1 MSIKYQDSLD
11 TCGLIL
17 DTTWNLK
24 LYTWNLDMT
33 EIGKINHLEVVKEV
47 DFGIYLDGG
56 DLGEILMPKRYVPEG
71 TMPGD
76 HLNAFIYLDSEDR
89 LVATTEKPLAMV
101 EEFALLQVVSVTQV
115 GAFLNWGL
123 PKDLFVPFREQRQP
137 MEEGKKYLVYVY
149 VDTNTKR
156 IAASSKI
163 EQYLDNIPVDYDL
176 DEEVD
181 LIIVNE
187 TDLGYNAII
196 DNSHFG
202 ILYKNEVFQPLN
214 PGDKVPG
221 YIKKIRTDGKIDLR
235 LEKIGYEKIST
246 FVDRIIVELQKNNG
260 FLPLTDK
267 SSPEEIYQTFKISK
281 KNFKVA
287 IGALYKKRF
296 VALDESGIRLL
307 TLK

>member
-1 MSIKYQDSLD
+1 
-11 TCGLIL
+11 
-17 DTTWNLK
+17 
-24 LYTWNLDMT
+24 MT
-33 EIGKINHLEVVKEV
+33 EIGKINHLYVVKEV

-71 TMPGD
+71 TQPED
-76 HLNAFIYLDSEDR
+76 TIDAFIYLDSEDR

-101 EEFALLQVVSVTQV
+101 GEFALLEVVAVTPV

-137 MEEGKKYLVYVY
+137 MEEGRKYLVYVY

-163 EQYLDNIPVDYDL
+163 ENYLDNIPVDYDV

-196 DNSHFG
+196 DNSHLG
-202 ILYKNEVFQPLN
+202 IIYKNEVFQPLN
-214 PGDKVPG
+214 PGDKIQG
-221 YIKKIRTDGKIDLR
+221 YIKKIRTDGKIDLC
-235 LEKIGYEKIST
+235 LQKSGYEKISS
-246 FVDRIIVELQKNNG
+246 FVDRIIAELQKNKG

-267 SSPEEIYQTFKISK
+267 SSPEEIYKAFKISK
-281 KNFKVA
+281 KNFKAA

-296 VALDESGIRLL
+296 IALEDNGIRLL
-307 TLK
+307 GPE

>member
-1 MSIKYQDSLD
+1 
-11 TCGLIL
+11 
-17 DTTWNLK
+17 
-24 LYTWNLDMT
+24 MT
-33 EIGKINHLEVVKEV
+33 EIGKINHLYVVKEV

-71 TMPGD
+71 TQPED
-76 HLNAFIYLDSEDR
+76 TIDAFIYLDSEDR

-101 EEFALLQVVSVTQV
+101 GEFALLEVVAVTPV

-137 MEEGKKYLVYVY
+137 MEEGRKYLVYVY

-163 EQYLDNIPVDYDL
+163 ENYLDNIPVDYDV

-181 LIIVNE
+181 LIVVNE

-196 DNSHFG
+196 DNSHLG
-202 ILYKNEVFQPLN
+202 IIYKNEVFQPLN
-214 PGDKVPG
+214 PGDKIQG
-221 YIKKIRTDGKIDLR
+221 YIKKIRTDGKIDLC
-235 LEKIGYEKIST
+235 LQKSGYEKISS
-246 FVDRIIVELQKNNG
+246 FVDRIIAELQKNKG

-267 SSPEEIYQTFKISK
+267 SSPEEIYKAFKISK
-281 KNFKVA
+281 KNFKAA

-296 VALDESGIRLL
+296 IALEDNGIRLL
-307 TLK
+307 GPE

>member
-1 MSIKYQDSLD
+1 
-11 TCGLIL
+11 
-17 DTTWNLK
+17 
-24 LYTWNLDMT
+24 MT

-76 HLNAFIYLDSEDR
+76 MIETFIYLDSEDR

-101 EEFALLQVVSVTQV
+101 EEFALLEVVSVTPV

-214 PGDKVPG
+214 PGDRVQG

-235 LEKIGYEKIST
+235 LEKIGYEKISS
-246 FVDRIIVELQKNNG
+246 FVDRIITELQKNKG

-267 SSPEEIYQTFKISK
+267 SSPEEIYQTFRISK
-281 KNFKVA
+281 KNFKAA

-296 VALDESGIRLL
+296 IALEDNGIRLL
-307 TLK
+307 DLK

>member
-1 MSIKYQDSLD
+1 
-11 TCGLIL
+11 
-17 DTTWNLK
+17 
-24 LYTWNLDMT
+24 MT
-33 EIGKINHLEVVKEV
+33 EIGKINHLEVVKEL

-71 TMPGD
+71 TMLGD
-76 HLNAFIYLDSEDR
+76 FLETFIYLDSEDR
-89 LVATTEKPLAMV
+89 LLATTEKPLALV
-101 EEFALLQVVSVTQV
+101 EEFALLQVVSVTSV

-149 VDTNTKR
+149 LDVNSKR

-163 EQYLDNIPVDYDL
+163 EHYLNNIPVDYDEN
-176 DEEVD
+176 EEVD

-196 DNSHFG
+196 DNSHLG
-202 ILYKNEVFQPLN
+202 ILYKNEVFQPLQA
-214 PGDKVPG
+214 GDKVQG

-235 LEKIGYEKIST
+235 LDKIGYEKISV
-246 FVDRIIVELQKNNG
+246 FADKIISELEKKNG

-267 SSPEEIYQTFKISK
+267 SSPEEIYKAFKISK
-281 KNFKVA
+281 KNFKAA
-287 IGALYKKRF
+287 IGALYKKR
-296 VALDESGIRLL
+296 VIALEENGIRLL
-307 TLK
+307 VSK

>member
-1 MSIKYQDSLD
+1 MA
-11 TCGLIL
+11 
-17 DTTWNLK
+17 
-24 LYTWNLDMT
+24 

-101 EEFALLQVVSVTQV
+101 EEFALLEVVSVTPV

-235 LEKIGYEKIST
+235 LEKIGYEKISS
-246 FVDRIIVELQKNNG
+246 FVDRIIAELQKNNG

-281 KNFKVA
+281 KNFKAA

-296 VALDESGIRLL
+296 IALEENGIRLL
-307 TLK
+307 SFK

>member
-1 MSIKYQDSLD
+1 
-11 TCGLIL
+11 
-17 DTTWNLK
+17 
-24 LYTWNLDMT
+24 MT

-76 HLNAFIYLDSEDR
+76 NLAAFIYLDSEDR
-89 LVATTEKPLAMV
+89 LVATTEKPFAMV
-101 EEFALLQVVSVTQV
+101 EEFALLEVVSVTQV

-214 PGDKVPG
+214 PGDKIQG

-235 LEKIGYEKIST
+235 LDKVGYEKISS
-246 FVDRIIVELQKNNG
+246 FVDRIIAELQKNKG

-267 SSPEEIYQTFKISK
+267 SSPEEIYKTFKISK
-281 KNFKVA
+281 KNFKAA

-296 VALDESGIRLL
+296 IALEENGIRLL
-307 TLK
+307 GLK

>member
-1 MSIKYQDSLD
+1 
-11 TCGLIL
+11 
-17 DTTWNLK
+17 
-24 LYTWNLDMT
+24 MT

-76 HLNAFIYLDSEDR
+76 HLDAFIYLDSEDR

-101 EEFALLQVVSVTQV
+101 EEFALLQVVSVTPV

-149 VDTNTKR
+149 LDTNTKR

-163 EQYLDNIPVDYDL
+163 EQYLDNIPVDYDV
-176 DEEVD
+176 DEDVD

-214 PGDKVPG
+214 PGDRVQG

-235 LEKIGYEKIST
+235 LEKIGYEKISS
-246 FVDRIIVELQKNNG
+246 FVDRIIVELQKNKG

-281 KNFKVA
+281 KNFKAA

-296 VALDESGIRLL
+296 IALEDNGIRLL
-307 TLK
+307 GAK

>member
-1 MSIKYQDSLD
+1 
-11 TCGLIL
+11 
-17 DTTWNLK
+17 
-24 LYTWNLDMT
+24 MT
-33 EIGKINHLEVVKEV
+33 EIGKINHLYVVKDV

-71 TMPGD
+71 TQPED
-76 HLNAFIYLDSEDR
+76 TIDAFIYLDSEDR

-101 EEFALLQVVSVTQV
+101 EEFALLEVVAVTPV

-137 MEEGKKYLVYVY
+137 MEEGRKYLVYVY

-163 EQYLDNIPVDYDL
+163 ENYLDNIPVDYDV

-196 DNSHFG
+196 DNCHLG
-202 ILYKNEVFQPLN
+202 IIYKNEVFQPLN
-214 PGDKVPG
+214 PGDKIQG

-235 LEKIGYEKIST
+235 LEKIGYEKISS
-246 FVDRIIVELQKNNG
+246 FVDRIIAELQKNKG

-267 SSPEEIYQTFKISK
+267 SSPEEIYKAFRISK
-281 KNFKVA
+281 KNFKAA

-296 VALDESGIRLL
+296 IAIEDNGIRLL
-307 TLK
+307 GPE

>member
-1 MSIKYQDSLD
+1 MA
-11 TCGLIL
+11 
-17 DTTWNLK
+17 
-24 LYTWNLDMT
+24 
-33 EIGKINHLEVVKEV
+33 EIGKINHLYVVKEV

-71 TMPGD
+71 TQPED
-76 HLNAFIYLDSEDR
+76 TIEAFIYLDSEDR
-89 LVATTEKPLAMV
+89 LVATTEKPFAMV
-101 EEFALLQVVSVTQV
+101 EEFALLEVVSVTPV

-149 VDTNTKR
+149 LDLNSKR

-163 EQYLDNIPVDYDL
+163 EQFLDNIPVDYDEN
-176 DEEVD
+176 EEVD

-196 DNSHFG
+196 DNSHLGVIF
-202 ILYKNEVFQPLN
+202 KNEVFQTLN
-214 PGDKVPG
+214 PGDKVQG
-221 YIKKIRTDGKIDLR
+221 YIKKVRNDGKIDLR
-235 LEKIGYEKIST
+235 LDKVGYEKIAS

-267 SSPEEIYQTFKISK
+267 SSPEEIYKTFKISK
-281 KNFKVA
+281 KNFKA
-287 IGALYKKRF
+287 TIGALYKKRF
-296 VALDESGIRLL
+296 IELEEKGIRLL
-307 TLK
+307 GPK

>member
-1 MSIKYQDSLD
+1 
-11 TCGLIL
+11 
-17 DTTWNLK
+17 
-24 LYTWNLDMT
+24 MT
-33 EIGKINHLEVVKEV
+33 EIGKINHLYVVKEV

-71 TMPGD
+71 TQPEDMID
-76 HLNAFIYLDSEDR
+76 AFIYLDSEDR

-101 EEFALLQVVSVTQV
+101 EEFALLEVVSVTPV

-137 MEEGKKYLVYVY
+137 MEEGKKYLVYLY
-149 VDTNTKR
+149 VDTNTRR

-163 EQYLDNIPVDYDL
+163 EHYLDNIPVDYDI

-196 DNSHFG
+196 DNSHLGVIF
-202 ILYKNEVFQPLN
+202 KNEVFQPLN
-214 PGDKVPG
+214 PGDKIPG
-221 YIKKIRTDGKIDLR
+221 FIKKIRTDGKIDLC
-235 LEKIGYEKIST
+235 LQKSGYEKISS
-246 FVDRIIVELQKNNG
+246 FADKIVSELEKCGG

-267 SSPEEIYQTFKISK
+267 STPEDIYKTFKISK
-281 KNFKVA
+281 KNFKAA
-287 IGALYKKRF
+287 IGALYKKRII
-296 VALDESGIRLL
+296 ALEENGIRLL
-307 TLK
+307 VSE

>member
-1 MSIKYQDSLD
+1 
-11 TCGLIL
+11 
-17 DTTWNLK
+17 
-24 LYTWNLDMT
+24 MT

-76 HLNAFIYLDSEDR
+76 TLETFIYLDSEDR

-101 EEFALLQVVSVTQV
+101 EEFALLTVVSITPV

-214 PGDKVPG
+214 PGDRVQG
-221 YIKKIRTDGKIDLR
+221 YIKKIRTDGKIDLC
-235 LEKIGYEKIST
+235 LQKAGYEKISS
-246 FVDRIIVELQKNNG
+246 FVDRIIAELQKNKG
-260 FLPLTDK
+260 FLPFTDK
-267 SSPEEIYQTFKISK
+267 SSPEEIYQTFRISK
-281 KNFKVA
+281 KNFKAA
-287 IGALYKKRF
+287 IGALYKKKF
-296 VALDESGIRLL
+296 IALEDNGIRLL
-307 TLK
+307 SPK

>member
-1 MSIKYQDSLD
+1 
-11 TCGLIL
+11 
-17 DTTWNLK
+17 
-24 LYTWNLDMT
+24 MT

-76 HLNAFIYLDSEDR
+76 NLAAFIYLDSEDR
-89 LVATTEKPLAMV
+89 LVATTEKPFAMV
-101 EEFALLQVVSVTQV
+101 EEFALLEVVSVTQV

-123 PKDLFVPFREQRQP
+123 PKDLFVPFREQRQS

-214 PGDKVPG
+214 PGDKIQG

-235 LEKIGYEKIST
+235 LDKVGYEKISS
-246 FVDRIIVELQKNNG
+246 FVDRIIAELQKNKG

-267 SSPEEIYQTFKISK
+267 SSPEEIYKTFKISK
-281 KNFKVA
+281 KNFKAA

-296 VALDESGIRLL
+296 IALEENGIRLL
-307 TLK
+307 GLK

>member
-1 MSIKYQDSLD
+1 
-11 TCGLIL
+11 
-17 DTTWNLK
+17 
-24 LYTWNLDMT
+24 MT

-71 TMPGD
+71 TMTGD
-76 HLNAFIYLDSEDR
+76 NLDAFIYLDSEDR
-89 LVATTEKPLAMV
+89 LVATTEKPFAMV
-101 EEFALLQVVSVTQV
+101 EEFALLEVVSVTQV

-214 PGDKVPG
+214 PGDKVQG

-235 LEKIGYEKIST
+235 LEKIGYEKISS
-246 FVDRIIVELQKNNG
+246 FVDRIIAELQKNNG

-267 SSPEEIYQTFKISK
+267 SSPEEIYKTFKISK
-281 KNFKVA
+281 KNFKAA

-296 VALDESGIRLL
+296 IALDENGIRLL
-307 TLK
+307 TYK

>member
-1 MSIKYQDSLD
+1 MA
-11 TCGLIL
+11 
-17 DTTWNLK
+17 
-24 LYTWNLDMT
+24 
-33 EIGKINHLEVVKEV
+33 EIGKINHLEVVKEL

-76 HLNAFIYLDSEDR
+76 HLDAFIYLDSEDR

-101 EEFALLQVVSVTQV
+101 EEFALLEVVSVTPV

-137 MEEGKKYLVYVY
+137 MEEGKKYLIYVY
-149 VDTNTKR
+149 LDTNSKR

-214 PGDKVPG
+214 PGDRVQG

-235 LEKIGYEKIST
+235 LDKVGYEKITS
-246 FVDRIIVELQKNNG
+246 FVDRIIAELQKNNG
-260 FLPLTDK
+260 FMPITDK
-267 SSPEEIYQTFKISK
+267 SSPEDIYKTFKISK
-281 KNFKVA
+281 KNFKAA

-296 VALDESGIRLL
+296 ISLEDNGIRLNKL
-307 TLK
+307 

>member
-1 MSIKYQDSLD
+1 
-11 TCGLIL
+11 
-17 DTTWNLK
+17 
-24 LYTWNLDMT
+24 MT
-33 EIGKINHLEVVKEV
+33 EIGKINHLYVVKEV

-71 TMPGD
+71 TQPEDMID
-76 HLNAFIYLDSEDR
+76 AFIYLDSEDR

-101 EEFALLQVVSVTQV
+101 EEFALLEVVSVAPV

-149 VDTNTKR
+149 LDQNSKR

-163 EQYLDNIPVDYDL
+163 EHYLDNIPVDYDEGE
-176 DEEVD
+176 DVD

-196 DNSHFG
+196 DNSHLGVIF
-202 ILYKNEVFQPLN
+202 KNEVFQPLN
-214 PGDKVPG
+214 PGDKIQG
-221 YIKKIRTDGKIDLR
+221 FIKKIRTDGKIDLC
-235 LEKIGYEKIST
+235 LQKAGYEKISA
-246 FVDRIIVELQKNNG
+246 FADKIIAELEKREG

-281 KNFKVA
+281 KNFKAA
-287 IGALYKKRF
+287 IGALYKKRMI
-296 VALDESGIRLL
+296 ALEENGIRLL
-307 TLK
+307 ISE

>member
-1 MSIKYQDSLD
+1 
-11 TCGLIL
+11 
-17 DTTWNLK
+17 
-24 LYTWNLDMT
+24 MT

-76 HLNAFIYLDSEDR
+76 MLETFIYLDSEDR

-101 EEFALLQVVSVTQV
+101 EEFALLTVVSVTPV

-214 PGDKVPG
+214 PGDKVQG

-235 LEKIGYEKIST
+235 LEKIGYEKISS
-246 FVDRIIVELQKNNG
+246 FVDRIIAELQKNKG

-267 SSPEEIYQTFKISK
+267 SSPEEIYKTFKISK
-281 KNFKVA
+281 KNFKAA

-296 VALDESGIRLL
+296 IAIEDNGLRLL
-307 TLK
+307 DTK

>member
-1 MSIKYQDSLD
+1 MA
-11 TCGLIL
+11 
-17 DTTWNLK
+17 
-24 LYTWNLDMT
+24 

-71 TMPGD
+71 TMPAD
-76 HLNAFIYLDSEDR
+76 HLDAFIYLDSEDR
-89 LVATTEKPLAMV
+89 LVATTEKPFAMV
-101 EEFALLQVVSVTQV
+101 EEFALLEVVSVTPV

-214 PGDKVPG
+214 PGDRVQG

-235 LEKIGYEKIST
+235 LEKIGYEKISS
-246 FVDRIIVELQKNNG
+246 FVDRIIAELQKNKG

-281 KNFKVA
+281 KNFKAA

-296 VALDESGIRLL
+296 IALDDNGIRLL
-307 TLK
+307 GPK

>member
-1 MSIKYQDSLD
+1 
-11 TCGLIL
+11 
-17 DTTWNLK
+17 
-24 LYTWNLDMT
+24 MT

-76 HLNAFIYLDSEDR
+76 HLDAFIYLDSEDR

-101 EEFALLQVVSVTQV
+101 EEFALLEVVSVTPV

-137 MEEGKKYLVYVY
+137 MEQGRKYLVYVY

-163 EQYLDNIPVDYDL
+163 EHYLDNIPVDYDI

-196 DNSHFG
+196 DNSHLGVIF
-202 ILYKNEVFQPLN
+202 KNEVFQPLN
-214 PGDKVPG
+214 PGDKVQG
-221 YIKKIRTDGKIDLR
+221 YIKKIRTDGKIDLC
-235 LEKIGYEKIST
+235 LQKAGYEKISS
-246 FVDRIIVELQKNNG
+246 FADKIISELEIAKG

-267 SSPEEIYQTFKISK
+267 STPEEIYKTFKFSK
-281 KNFKVA
+281 KNFKAA
-287 IGALYKKRF
+287 IGALYKKRMIT
-296 VALDESGIRLL
+296 LEENGIRLL
-307 TLK
+307 VSE